1 MSLSELKSSLAR
13 LTLQSSGELSCSSPE
28 RSGVKIPC
36 LAFVWLQRN
45 QAQNFTL
52 CDRHFVN
59 RVMASLPSPIYLHLE
74 ALLLL
79 VTEDVHSLHPALEAL
94 KQQSRCLP
102 TKRAILVGLSNVR
115 PETAIHTPVFPTKAN
130 GSSIISPGFYRD
142 LSHPS
147 RERAGWESCYT
158 HVFNHAYLHC
168 YK

>member
-1 MSLSELKSSLAR
+1 
-13 LTLQSSGELSCSSPE
+13 
-28 RSGVKIPC
+28 
-36 LAFVWLQRN
+36 
-45 QAQNFTL
+45 
-52 CDRHFVN
+52 
-59 RVMASLPSPIYLHLE
+59 MASLPSPIYLHLE

-79 VTEDVHSLHPALEAL
+79 VTEDVHSLHPAPEAL

-115 PETAIHTPVFPTKAN
+115 PETAIHTAVFHTKAN

-147 RERAGWESCYT
+147 RARAGWESCYT